1 MKKIINYL
9 SALIGVVLLVIID
22 RATKLAAVN
31 SLSDGSE
38 ISLIDNVFSLYYV
51 ENRGAAFGIMNGRQ
65 ILLYIITIAI
75 IVFVIVFYIK
85 IPKTKRFFALRAV
98 MVLIISGA
106 LGNLYDRVI
115 QHYVIDFMYFK
126 AINFPVFNVADI
138 YITVGAVILIILLL
152 FYYKDTDLK
161 MIFKKKNEN

>member
-1 MKKIINYL
+1 
-9 SALIGVVLLVIID
+9 
-22 RATKLAAVN
+22 
-31 SLSDGSE
+31 
-38 ISLIDNVFSLYYV
+38 
-51 ENRGAAFGIMNGRQ
+51 
-65 ILLYIITIAI
+65 
-75 IVFVIVFYIK
+75 
-85 IPKTKRFFALRAV
+85 